1 MTHLKRFLAISLF
14 LFLFL
19 SLFSSYEKNQPSK
32 KEGTIKQGIVNT
44 AKSPG
49 DFPFDSSSCDPGI
62 WKHVYNP
69 TRLKV
74 INKCVTVTGVITE
87 SHVEADGDQH
97 LLLKPDGGHENLLTR
112 KNLKN
117 KKGNLV
123 IEAVCINNITEK
135 KVGGACK
142 GYINHIT
149 IPSVGAHVKV
159 SGSLVLDT
167 HNGWNEIHPVSK
179 IVIQ

>member
-1 MTHLKRFLAISLF
+1 MTHLKRFFLIATVSILFFSL
-14 LFLFL
+14 LT
-19 SLFSSYEKNQPSK
+19 SYERKLHTK
-32 KEGTIKQGIVNT
+32 KDDI
-44 AKSPG
+44 AKTVE
-49 DFPFDSSSCDPGI
+49 DLLITDSSGCDPGI

-74 INKCVTVTGVITE
+74 INKCITVTGVITE
-87 SHVEADGDQH
+87 SHAEADGDQH
-97 LLLKPDGGHENLLTR
+97 LLLKPDGGNENLLTR

-135 KVGGACK
+135 KVGDACK
-142 GYINHIT
+142 GYVNHIT

>member
-1 MTHLKRFLAISLF
+1 MSEFKQYQAPFFILLVSL
-14 LFLFL
+14 LFTSFMVQRQAADKKINTRAALVTRPVINDSPL
-19 SLFSSYEKNQPSK
+19 S
-32 KEGTIKQGIVNT
+32 G
-44 AKSPG
+44 
-49 DFPFDSSSCDPGI
+49 CDPEI

-69 TRLKV
+69 SRLKV
-74 INKCVTVTGVITE
+74 IKDCIIVSGVITE
-87 SHVEADGDQH
+87 SHAEADGDQH
-97 LLLKPDGGHENLLTR
+97 LLLKPDGGNENLLTR
-112 KNLKN
+112 KNLKT

-135 KVGGACK
+135 KVGDACK
-142 GYINHIT
+142 GYVNHIT

-167 HNGWNEIHPVSK
+167 HNGWNEIHPISK